1 MTCGCCQKD
10 YDDLNDIALFGL
22 LTDCNDKKW
31 DICGK
36 CIQVMWRKRAPKPD
50 QM

>member
-1 MTCGCCQKD
+1 MKCGCCQKSPKD
-10 YDDLNDIALFGL
+10 PNDAALFGR
-22 LTDCNDKKW
+22 LTDCNGKIW